1 MNTTITCISCG
12 QKLSAPANL
21 AGRRVPCPKC
31 QAPVDVPATQPALE
45 PAMAVPEV
53 VREPSP
59 RPAAFQPAPV
69 PKPGLN
75 PLPPSMPRRQGD
87 DAFVDLG
94 LSESTAPALA
104 PRKAAQ
110 PSSGLTLPMIAV
122 AVLLLLMGGA
132 FGAWTM
138 LSTKAGAG
146 SDLKYLPDDP
156 DFIVTADINGMAS
169 SGAGQKVKSKLQDFV
184 TALNKTVPKD
194 ANFKPEDVGRFT
206 IGVRPMQQ
214 QFAGVV
220 HLNRP
225 MSDQEFRDLQQKG
238 TGTNA
243 GNYQAVLKDNVLICK
258 IDERTFVAGDEPT
271 MRKVIQRNAPANISD
286 ELTAAMAELDFSQSF
301 AVAASLKNL
310 ANVGGPG
317 RMPMGPMGM
326 PGMDRIRGGALQADV
341 GNDIRLKGVLL
352 CKDSATAD
360 QFKAM
365 ADAGISMAKMQAGNP
380 QMPPQVAKTMKIL
393 DTLEISSSGG
403 MLRASLML
411 DVDTLLDMMPAGFG
425 KQLADRASAAATS
438 NDAPAAIPTQT
449 NPLIPNRSAAR
460 QHAAEILGL
469 KPAPAAPEV
478 AKTFNPNAGD
488 QARASNDLK
497 QIALAIQ
504 SYADKQNHLPPA
516 AIADANGRLLLSWRV
531 AILPYLGKEALY
543 KQFHLNEP
551 WDSAHNKRLLNQMPT
566 VYGWPFDKRVPRGKT
581 CILAPVGEKLA
592 FDGTRERSFADFSDG
607 LSNTILVVEAAPDRA
622 VEWTRPSDFE
632 LDDNDPAAGLFG
644 HREGGVL
651 AAFADGSVKFI
662 PETTS
667 KDVLHALFTIN
678 GGEKV
683 PADF

>member
-1 MNTTITCISCG
+1 
-12 QKLSAPANL
+12 
-21 AGRRVPCPKC
+21 
-31 QAPVDVPATQPALE
+31 
-45 PAMAVPEV
+45 
-53 VREPSP
+53 
-59 RPAAFQPAPV
+59 
-69 PKPGLN
+69 
-75 PLPPSMPRRQGD
+75 
-87 DAFVDLG
+87 
-94 LSESTAPALA
+94 
-104 PRKAAQ
+104 
-110 PSSGLTLPMIAV
+110 
-122 AVLLLLMGGA
+122 
-132 FGAWTM
+132 M
-138 LSTKAGAG
+138 LSGKAGAG

-169 SGAGQKVKSKLQDFV
+169 SGAGQKVKVKLQDFV

-194 ANFKPEDVGRFT
+194 ANFKPEDIGRFT

-243 GNYQAVLKDNVLICK
+243 GDFQAVLKDNVLICK
-258 IDERTFVAGDEPT
+258 IDDHTFVAGDEPT
-271 MRKVIQRNAPANISD
+271 MRKVIQRNAPANVSD
-286 ELTAAMAELDFSQSF
+286 ELTAAMAEVDFSQSF
-301 AVAASLKNL
+301 AFAASLKNL
-310 ANVGGPG
+310 ANVRGPG

-326 PGMDRIRGGALQADV
+326 PGMDRIRGGALQADI

-380 QMPPQVAKTMKIL
+380 QMPPQMAKTVKIL

-403 MLRASLML
+403 MLRASLTL

-425 KQLADRASAAATS
+425 KQLADRASAEATS
-438 NDAPAAIPTQT
+438 NDAPAAVPTQP
-449 NPLIPNRSAAR
+449 NPLLPNRSAAR

-478 AKTFNPNAGD
+478 SKTFNPNAGD

-516 AIADANGRLLLSWRV
+516 AIADNNGRLLLSWRV
-531 AILPYLGKEALY
+531 AILPYLGKESLY

-551 WDSAHNKRLLNQMPT
+551 WDSA
-566 VYGWPFDKRVPRGKT
+566 
-581 CILAPVGEKLA
+581 
-592 FDGTRERSFADFSDG
+592 
-607 LSNTILVVEAAPDRA
+607 
-622 VEWTRPSDFE
+622 
-632 LDDNDPAAGLFG
+632 
-644 HREGGVL
+644 
-651 AAFADGSVKFI
+651 
-662 PETTS
+662 TTN
-667 KDVLHALFTIN
+667 VC
-678 GGEKV
+678 
-683 PADF
+683 